1 MELTNL
7 NIIKSLLNK
16 FGLYAKKSFGQ
27 NFLLNGQ
34 ILTIMTDIAEI
45 SKDDHVIE
53 IGPGLGTLTQELAK
67 KAGKVTSIELDRN
80 LIPILKE
87 TLKDFSNVEIINS
100 DALLFEPSENTYKV
114 VANIPYNITS
124 HLISHFLQN
133 KNPPESLTLLIQYEV
148 AKKLCTLNPDMS
160 VLSLGTA
167 LFGKAKFIKKVKKG
181 SFFPVPKVDSA
192 IIHISLY
199 EPSEKEFIGRENAI
213 KILNLAKKAFSQK
226 RKKIK
231 NPLPE
236 LKEKLTALNLAEK
249 RPQELSI
256 DDWENLMI
264 PELLKIEAMQGDKP
278 FTT

>member
-226 RKKIK
+226 RKKLK

-256 DDWENLMI
+256 DDWKNLMI
-264 PELLKIEAMQGDKP
+264 PELLKIVAMQGDKP

>member
-7 NIIKSLLNK
+7 NVIKSLLNK
-16 FGLYAKKSFGQ
+16 FGLYTKKSFGQ
-27 NFLLNGQ
+27 NFLLNKQ
-34 ILTIMTDIAEI
+34 ILTAITDTAEI
-45 SKDDHVIE
+45 SKNDRIIE

-264 PELLKIEAMQGDKP
+264 PELLKIVAMQGDKP

>member
-1 MELTNL
+1 
-7 NIIKSLLNK
+7 
-16 FGLYAKKSFGQ
+16 
-27 NFLLNGQ
+27 
-34 ILTIMTDIAEI
+34 MTDIAEI

-264 PELLKIEAMQGDKP
+264 PELLKIVAMQGDKP